1 MEIYEAFETSEELV
15 KDGRWIEVEVLGE
28 IVCEFKVRSASP
40 DLNADLRKAMA
51 AEAIAS
57 IGTLAGLTDSVADPT
72 LENRMFGQ
80 AVVTDWKNVRDRNGK
95 FLKCT
100 PKNVEK
106 VFNDLPLLAQRV
118 KREAY
123 KWTNFRAV
131 YEERA
136 LGNSSKS

>member
-1 MEIYEAFETSEELV
+1 MEIYEAFETSEKLTKE
-15 KDGRWIEVEVLGE
+15 GRWIEVEVLGE
-28 IVCEFKVRSASP
+28 VVCEMKVRSASP

-51 AEAIAS
+51 AAAIAS
-57 IGTLAGLTDSVADPT
+57 MGTLAGLTDAVGDST
-72 LENRMFGQ
+72 LENRLFGE

-95 FLKCT
+95 FMKWT

-106 VFNDLPLLAQRV
+106 VFNELPLLAQRV

-123 KWTNFRAV
+123 KWTNFRAQ
-131 YEERA
+131 YEEKA